1 MGKSSYKPERAAR
14 PASAGIRGGFSGMR
28 TVAVLAVG
36 LSTIASRPVRAQSEP
51 STRERELEQLVRQLS
66 QQVADLEKRL
76 EAVEASQGQPAPGGD
91 VENRLGQLE
100 QKVETIHTRPPGE
113 LTPEEITEMR
123 KVVDAFGKDETMRP
137 YWKEGL
143 RFDSN
148 DGSFQL
154 KMGGRI
160 QYDLGYFAADD
171 EIEDNVGEIEDGS
184 EFRRA
189 RLYISG
195 SIYDNIDF
203 KVEYDFAEGDA
214 DFTDVYMA
222 IKDVPVVGNVQIG
235 HFKEP
240 FSLEELTSSN
250 SITFMERSLPSVFN
264 PVRNAGIMLHDTLF
278 DDRMTWAAG
287 FFRET
292 DAFGDGDTVGGR
304 DYNATVRLTGLP
316 WYEEDG
322 KKLLHVGVAYT
333 HKNYEAD
340 EVRFRQRPEAGLAPR
355 FVDTGT
361 FPAEYSDIIGA
372 ELAWV
377 HGPFSLQGEFTQ
389 AFVESR
395 VASDPA
401 FWGAYLQASYF
412 LTGEHRPYDKESG
425 AFKGIKPKKNFGKGG
440 WGAWEVAARYSHL
453 DLNDRIL
460 DFDGVVMNDGEL
472 RDFTLGL
479 NWYLN
484 PNMRF
489 MWNYVRADLVDNG
502 GDTNIFQMRFQ
513 LNF

>member
-1 MGKSSYKPERAAR
+1 MRFAA
-14 PASAGIRGGFSGMR
+14 AL
-28 TVAVLAVG
+28 LAVG
-36 LSTIASRPVRAQSEP
+36 FLAIAGHPAGAQEEP
-51 STRERELEQLVRQLS
+51 SARERELEQLVRQLG
-66 QQVADLEKRL
+66 QQVTDLEKRL
-76 EAVEASQGQPAPGGD
+76 QAVEASQGQPGPGGD

-123 KVVDAFGKDETMRP
+123 KVVDTFGKGETMRP

-154 KMGGRI
+154 KLGGFF
-160 QYDLGYFAADD
+160 QYDLGYFAGDSH
-171 EIEDNVGEIEDGS
+171 IEETTGAIDAARSEIEDGS

-189 RLYISG
+189 RINVSG
-195 SIYDNIDF
+195 SMYDNIDF

-214 DFTDVYMA
+214 RFTDVYMG
-222 IKDVPVVGNVQIG
+222 IKKVPVVGNVRIG

-240 FSLEELTSSN
+240 FGLEELTSDLN
-250 SITFMERSLPSVFN
+250 VTFLERALPTVFD
-264 PVRNAGIMLHDTLF
+264 PVRNAGIMVHNTLL
-278 DDRMTWAAG
+278 DERMTWAAG

-292 DAFGDGDTVGGR
+292 DDFANGAGSR
-304 DYNATVRLTGLP
+304 DYNATARLTGLP
-316 WYEEDG
+316 WYEEEG
-322 KKLLHVGVAYT
+322 RKLLHVGVAYT
-333 HKNYEAD
+333 HKNFED
-340 EVRFRQRPEAGLAPR
+340 DVVRFRQRPEAHLAPR

-361 FPAEYSDIIGA
+361 FPAEYSDTVGA

-377 HGPFSLQGEFTQ
+377 CGPFSLQGEFMQ

-395 VASDPA
+395 VASDPT

-412 LTGEHRPYDKESG
+412 LTGEHRPYDRVAGS
-425 AFKGIKPKKNFGKGG
+425 FKGVKPKKNFGKDG
-440 WGAWEVAARYSHL
+440 WGAWEVAVRYSHL

-460 DFDGVVMNDGEL
+460 DFDGVDTSDGEL
-472 RDFTLGL
+472 RDFTVGL

-484 PNMRF
+484 PNARF
-489 MWNYVRADLVDNG
+489 MWNYVRADVAEDDAEDG
-502 GDTNIFQMRFQ
+502 GEIDIYQMRFQ
-513 LNF
+513 LSF